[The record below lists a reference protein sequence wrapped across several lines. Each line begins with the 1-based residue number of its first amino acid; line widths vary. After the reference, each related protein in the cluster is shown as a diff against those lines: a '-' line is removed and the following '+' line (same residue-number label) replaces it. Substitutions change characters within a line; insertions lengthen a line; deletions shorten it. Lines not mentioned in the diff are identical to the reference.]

1 LTLDPGW
8 KKIRIRDKHPG
19 SATLVATF
27 LPSLGFRLFAG
38 QVEALLGVGG
48 EVHSN
53 DKKYRVMVCFFLISV
68 FEVVDVVLFPVFEVV
83 HVVLFPVFEVVDVV
97 LFPVFEAVDVV
108 LFPDFEVVDV
118 VLFPVFEVVGVVPY
132 F

>member
-68 FEVVDVVLFPVFEVV
+68 FEVVDVVLFPVARGRPLPPGDEAPGSEPGQDV
-83 HVVLFPVFEVVDVV
+83 HVLPGRHHQQPG
-97 LFPVFEAVDVV
+97 LQGHH
-108 LFPDFEVVDV
+108 LS
-118 VLFPVFEVVGVVPY
+118 
-132 F
+132 